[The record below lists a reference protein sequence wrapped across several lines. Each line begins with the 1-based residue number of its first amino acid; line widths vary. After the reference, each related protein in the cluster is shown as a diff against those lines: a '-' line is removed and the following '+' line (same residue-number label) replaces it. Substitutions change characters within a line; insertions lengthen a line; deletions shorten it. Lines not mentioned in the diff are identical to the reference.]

1 MTKLKTINLS
11 GKPLITN
18 KRKSQQDDEDVLQQ
32 NENFLSFCAK
42 TYSTTELSV
51 PIDGEFREPSYYRH
65 VVQAITS
72 LDENDQVEFT
82 ISSPGGNYNGLV
94 ALLSALERSPAA
106 SIAIISGICHSAA
119 SMLALKCDAV
129 AVSNYAEMLVHYISF
144 GAGGKGAD
152 VKSQVDHTCKVT
164 EKLFRDTYKYFLT
177 EKEIEDCLR
186 GVEYW
191 FDSEEI
197 LRRLEIRQQLQ
208 KKDAEDNEVN
218 EEDCEEC
225 SCCEDDAE
233 EYYEENYYEEP
244 CD

>member
-1 MTKLKTINLS
+1 MTKQKKQPKIINHS
-11 GKPLITN
+11 GKPIVTN
-18 KRKSQQDDEDVLQQ
+18 KRKSQQDDEDMLQQ

-51 PIDGEFREPSYYRH
+51 PIDGEFKEPSYYRH
-65 VVQAITS
+65 VVQAIS
-72 LDENDQVEFT
+72 NLNEGDEVEFV

-94 ALLSALERSPAA
+94 ALLGALDRTPAA
-106 SIAIISGICHSAA
+106 SIAVISGICHSAA

-208 KKDAEDNEVN
+208 KKNNEDN
-218 EEDCEEC
+218 EEDCERC
-225 SCCEDDAE
+225 PCCEDDE
-233 EYYEENYYEEP
+233 EDFYEESY
-244 CD
+244 D

>member
-1 MTKLKTINLS
+1 MTKLKNQLKTINLS
-11 GKPLITN
+11 GKPIVTN
-18 KRKSQQDDEDVLQQ
+18 KRKFQQDDEDMFQE

-51 PIDGEFREPSYYRH
+51 PIDTEFKDASYYRH

-72 LDENDQVEFT
+72 LDEGDQVEFV

-94 ALLSALERSPAA
+94 ALLGALDRTPATSVA
-106 SIAIISGICHSAA
+106 VISGICHSAA
-119 SMLALKCDAV
+119 SMLALNCDAI
-129 AVSNYAEMLVHYISF
+129 AVSNYAEMLIHYVSF

-177 EKEIEDCLR
+177 EEEIEDCLR

-191 FDSEEI
+191 LDADQI
-197 LRRLEIRQQLQ
+197 LERLKIRQELQ
-208 KKDAEDNEVN
+208 QKEAEETSDEDSC
-218 EEDCEEC
+218 EENCAEC
-225 SCCEDDAE
+225 SCG
-233 EYYEENYYEEP
+233 YYEEE
-244 CD
+244 D

>member
-1 MTKLKTINLS
+1 LTKLKNQLKTINLS
-11 GKPLITN
+11 GKPIVTN
-18 KRKSQQDDEDVLQQ
+18 KRKFQQDDEDMFQE

-51 PIDGEFREPSYYRH
+51 PIDTEFKDASYYRH

-72 LDENDQVEFT
+72 LDEGDQVEFV

-94 ALLSALERSPAA
+94 ALLGALDRTPATSVA
-106 SIAIISGICHSAA
+106 VISGICHSAA
-119 SMLALKCDAV
+119 SMLALNCDAI
-129 AVSNYAEMLVHYISF
+129 AVSNYAEMLIHYVSF

-177 EKEIEDCLR
+177 EEEIEDCLR

-191 FDSEEI
+191 LDADQI
-197 LRRLEIRQQLQ
+197 LERLKIRQELQ
-208 KKDAEDNEVN
+208 QKEAEETSDEDSC
-218 EEDCEEC
+218 EENCAEC
-225 SCCEDDAE
+225 SCG
-233 EYYEENYYEEP
+233 YYEEE
-244 CD
+244 D